1 MIRPYIIDPLE
12 SSSIHLD
19 LTLVQSGILSRL
31 VNLYFLFG
39 GPFSFGQALS
49 QISVDENLSTTEEL
63 ERVLGWNF
71 EEVEKGLYR
80 PSETLRNC
88 AKETIPGKENQ

>member
-12 SSSIHLD
+12 NSSIHLD

-31 VNLYFLFG
+31 VNLYFLYG

-49 QISVDENLSTTEEL
+49 QISVDENFSTTKEL
-63 ERVLGWNF
+63 EDVLEWYF

-80 PSETLRNC
+80 PSDTLRLC
-88 AKETIPGKENQ
+88 ARETFPGKENQ

>member
-12 SSSIHLD
+12 GSSIHLD

-49 QISVDENLSTTEEL
+49 QISVDENFSTAEEL
-63 ERVLGWNF
+63 ERVLGWYF
-71 EEVEKGLYR
+71 EEIENGLYR
-80 PSETLRNC
+80 PSETLRSC
-88 AKETIPGKENQ
+88 AKETFPGKENQ

>member
-12 SSSIHLD
+12 
-19 LTLVQSGILSRL
+19 
-31 VNLYFLFG
+31 
-39 GPFSFGQALS
+39 FSFGQALS

-63 ERVLGWNF
+63 ERVLGWYF